1 MNKPL
6 QTRFLATAAD
16 PVEITG
22 DDRRVSLAVSSE
34 LPVSRQGY
42 IEVLSHAPDAIDLTW
57 IASGRAPLLLD
68 HDPTKQI
75 GVVET
80 VSLDGPGKV
89 LRATVRLSAAPEADH
104 VLQDIKTGI
113 RSNVSIGYVIQ
124 KVETRGE
131 RTISTRWKPIEVSIV
146 SIPADETVGVGR
158 AFDPALGDKQ
168 QKETVAMT
176 EQVKLSPSH
185 AAQIID
191 LGNRYG
197 MTDAAFRAVDENT
210 PLSDFRAFVLRNVG
224 NTPLNLNPDP
234 ATRQA
239 AARGQF
245 DLGTFLRARVTG
257 DWSDARDEREQSA
270 ELTRSARGVRGTVV
284 PIEAL
289 HVRAPMLTTGVAGPL
304 TTVEHRGDLFID
316 ALRPASFA
324 IQAGAQMIAGLT
336 SDVSIPR
343 ETTAPAA
350 SWVAEGGSIAEGNPA
365 FDNVTLNATMLAAR
379 VTMSRKALLQGI
391 PQMDD
396 MLKRSIN
403 AQFASA
409 LDAAVISGSGVAP
422 IPRGIRATVGIN
434 TFAAAAAGAVA
445 WDEIVDAWAAVSS
458 DNIMP
463 DSSMAWVAHPTVAAI
478 LRNTEKF
485 AGSSGEPILGDVT
498 EIRDGSILAGT
509 IMGRPAFETSHA
521 SATTLTLGRMSDVLI
536 GQFGGVDFVIDEF
549 TGASTGTIAI
559 YAYAFFDITVRRP
572 QSFCVITGI

>member
-1 MNKPL
+1 M
-6 QTRFLATAAD
+6 TTAAD

-22 DDRRVSLAVSSE
+22 DDRRVSVAVSSE
-34 LPVSRQGY
+34 QPVERQGY
-42 IEVLSHAPDAIDLTW
+42 VEILRHDPAAIDLSFLG
-57 IASGRAPLLLD
+57 SGNAPLLLD
-68 HDPTKQI
+68 HDPRRQI
-75 GVVET
+75 GVVEKI
-80 VSLDGPGKV
+80 SLDGPGKV
-89 LRATVRLSAAPEADH
+89 LRATVRLSASPEADQ
-104 VLQDIKTGI
+104 VLRDIKDRI
-113 RSNVSIGYVIQ
+113 RSNVSVGYQVLM
-124 KVETRGE
+124 VETRGE
-131 RTISTRWKPIEVSIV
+131 RTIVTRWKPYEVSIV

-158 AFDPALGDKQ
+158 AFDPAPGDTQ
-168 QKETVAMT
+168 QKEIVAMT
-176 EQVKLSPSH
+176 EQTKLTPSH
-185 AAQIID
+185 AAQIMD
-191 LGNRYG
+191 LGHRHG
-197 MTDAAFRAVDENT
+197 MADAAYRAVEEGT
-210 PLSDFRAFVLRNVG
+210 SLSDFRQKVLARIG
-224 NTPLNLNPDP
+224 NAPLNPGFDHETP
-234 ATRQA
+234 
-239 AARGQF
+239 RGGVRVPF
-245 DLGTFLRARVTG
+245 HLGNYLRGRITN

-270 ELTRSARGVRGTVV
+270 ELTRSARGVRGMVV

-289 HVRAPMLTTGVAGPL
+289 HTRAPMLTTGVAGPL

-324 IQAGAQMIAGLT
+324 IQAGAQMVGGLT

-350 SWVAEGGSIAEGNPA
+350 SWITEGGSIAEGNPA

-379 VTMSRKALLQGI
+379 TTVSRKALLQGI

-396 MLKRSIN
+396 LLKRSIN

-422 IPRGIRATVGIN
+422 IPRGIQATVGIN
-434 TFAAAAAGAVA
+434 SFAAAGAGAVT
-445 WDEIVDAWAAVSS
+445 WEEIIAAWAAVAS

-536 GQFGGVDFVIDEF
+536 GQFGGVDFVIDEY

>member
-6 QTRFLATAAD
+6 QTRFLATVAT
-16 PVEITG
+16 PVEIG
-22 DDRRVSLAVSSE
+22 DDRRLSLAVSSE
-34 LPVSRQGY
+34 VPVSRQGY
-42 IEVLSHAPDAIDLTW
+42 IEVLSHAADAIDLTW

-131 RTISTRWKPIEVSIV
+131 RTIATRWKPIEVSIV

-158 AFDPALGDKQ
+158 AFDPTLGDKQ
-168 QKETVAMT
+168 QKEIVAMT
-176 EQVKLSPSH
+176 EQTKLSPSH
-185 AAQIID
+185 AAQIVD
-191 LGNRYG
+191 LGHRHG
-197 MTDAAFRAVDENT
+197 MADAAIRAVEENT
-210 PLSDFRAFVLRNVG
+210 PLSDFRALVLRNIG
-224 NTPLNLNPDP
+224 NSPLNIDP
-234 ATRQA
+234 APQHVAT
-239 AARGQF
+239 RGQF
-245 DLGTFLRARVTG
+245 DLGAFLRAKVTG
-257 DWSDARDEREQSA
+257 DWSDARDEREQSS
-270 ELTRSARGVRGTVV
+270 ELTRAARGVRGTVV
-284 PIEAL
+284 PIDAL
-289 HVRAPMLTTGVAGPL
+289 HVRTPMLTTGVAGPL
-304 TTVEHRGDLFID
+304 TTTDHRGDLFID

-324 IQAGAQMIAGLT
+324 IQAGARMISGLT

-343 ETTAPAA
+343 ELTAPAA
-350 SWVAEGGSIAEGNPA
+350 SWIAEGGSIAEGNPT

-391 PQMDD
+391 PQLDD
-396 MLKRSIN
+396 LLKRSIN

-409 LDAAVISGSGVAP
+409 IDAAVISGSGVAP

-434 TFAAAAAGAVA
+434 SFAATVAGAVT
-445 WDEIVDAWAAVSS
+445 WEEIVAAWSS
-458 DNIMP
+458 VATDNITP
-463 DSSMAWVAHPTVAAI
+463 NSSMAWIAHPTVAAI

-498 EIRDGSILAGT
+498 EIRDGSILAGS

-521 SATTLTLGRMSDVLI
+521 AATTLTLGRMSDVLI
-536 GQFGGVDFVIDEF
+536 GQFGGVDFVIDEYS
-549 TGASTGTIAI
+549 GASTGTIAI
-559 YAYAFFDITVRRP
+559 YAYAFFDVTVRRA

>member
-6 QTRFLATAAD
+6 QTRFLATAAE

-22 DDRRVSLAVSSE
+22 DDRRLSLAVSSE
-34 LPVSRQGY
+34 LPVERQGY
-42 IEVLSHAPDAIDLTW
+42 IEILSHAPEAIDLTW

-75 GVVET
+75 GVVES

-104 VLQDIKTGI
+104 VLQDIRTGI
-113 RSNVSIGYVIQ
+113 RSNVSIGYVIH

-131 RTISTRWKPIEVSIV
+131 RTIATRWKPIEVSIV

-158 AFDPALGDKQ
+158 AFDPALGDTQ
-168 QKETVAMT
+168 QKDIVAMT
-176 EQVKLSPSH
+176 EQTKLTPSH
-185 AAQIID
+185 AAQIVN
-191 LGNRYG
+191 LGHRYG
-197 MTDAAFRAVDENT
+197 MADEAIRAVEENT
-210 PLSDFRAFVLRNVG
+210 PLSDFRARVLQRIENK
-224 NTPLNLNPDP
+224 PI
-234 ATRQA
+234 QA
-239 AARGQF
+239 GYDTAPTAQRGQF
-245 DLGTFLRARVTG
+245 DLGAFLRARVTG

-270 ELTRSARGVRGTVV
+270 ELTRAARGVRGSVV
-284 PIEAL
+284 PTDAL
-289 HVRAPMLTTGVAGPL
+289 HVRAPMLTSGVAGPL
-304 TTVEHRGDLFID
+304 TTVDHRGDLFID
-316 ALRPASFA
+316 ALRPSSFA
-324 IQAGAQMIAGLT
+324 IQAGARMIGGLQ

-350 SWVAEGGSIAEGNPA
+350 AWIAEGGSIAEGNPA
-365 FDNVTLNATMLAAR
+365 FDNVTLSATMLAAR

-391 PQMDD
+391 PQLDD
-396 MLKRSIN
+396 LMKRSIN

-409 LDAAVISGSGVAP
+409 LDAAVIGGSGVAP
-422 IPRGIRATVGIN
+422 IPRGIQATVGIN
-434 TFAAAAAGAVA
+434 SFAAAGAGAVT
-445 WDEIVDAWAAVSS
+445 WGEIVDAWSRVAS

-485 AGSSGEPILGDVT
+485 AGSSGEPILGDAT

-559 YAYAFFDITVRRP
+559 YAYAFFDITVRRA

>member
-6 QTRFLATAAD
+6 QTRFLTTAAD

-22 DDRRVSLAVSSE
+22 DDRRVSVAVSSE
-34 LPVSRQGY
+34 QPVERQGY
-42 IEVLSHAPDAIDLTW
+42 VEILRHDPAAIDLSFLG
-57 IASGRAPLLLD
+57 SGNAPLLLD
-68 HDPTKQI
+68 HDPRRQI
-75 GVVET
+75 GVVEKI
-80 VSLDGPGKV
+80 SLDGPGKV
-89 LRATVRLSAAPEADH
+89 LRATVRLSASPEADQ
-104 VLQDIKTGI
+104 VLRDIKDRI
-113 RSNVSIGYVIQ
+113 RSNVSIGYQVLM
-124 KVETRGE
+124 VETRGE
-131 RTISTRWKPIEVSIV
+131 RTIVTRWKPYEVSIV

-158 AFDPALGDKQ
+158 AFDPAPGDTQ
-168 QKETVAMT
+168 QKEIVAMT
-176 EQVKLSPSH
+176 EQTKLSASH
-185 AAQIID
+185 AAQIMD
-191 LGNRYG
+191 LGHRHG
-197 MTDAAFRAVDENT
+197 MADAAYRAVEEGT
-210 PLSDFRAFVLRNVG
+210 SLSDFRQKVLARIG
-224 NTPLNLNPDP
+224 NAPLNPGIDHETP
-234 ATRQA
+234 RGGV
-239 AARGQF
+239 RGQF
-245 DLGTFLRARVTG
+245 DLGRFLRGRITN

-270 ELTRSARGVRGTVV
+270 ELTRSARGVRGMVV

-289 HVRAPMLTTGVAGPL
+289 HTRAPMLTSGVAGPL
-304 TTVEHRGDLFID
+304 TTVQHRGDLFID

-324 IQAGAQMIAGLT
+324 IQAGAQMVGGLT

-350 SWVAEGGSIAEGNPA
+350 SWIAEGGSIAEGNPV
-365 FDNVTLNATMLAAR
+365 FDNVTLNATMLAAC

-396 MLKRSIN
+396 LLKRSIN

-422 IPRGIRATVGIN
+422 IPRGIQATVGIN
-434 TFAAAAAGAVA
+434 SFAAAGAAAVT
-445 WDEIVDAWAAVSS
+445 WEEIIAAWAAVAS

-485 AGSSGEPILGDVT
+485 AGSSGEPILGDVA

-536 GQFGGVDFVIDEF
+536 GQFGGVDFVIDEY